1 MSRLNGEKSRYEINR
16 KRKVLRRVKI
26 RALVAAA
33 GTAAGAAEGTA
44 KGKREKGEGRK

>member
-26 RALVAAA
+26 RALVAGAAA
-33 GTAAGAAEGTA
+33 GTTAGAAER
-44 KGKREKGEGRK
+44 KRKKEEGKE

>member
-26 RALVAAA
+26 RALVAGTAA
-33 GTAAGAAEGTA
+33 GTAAGAAEGKRKKA
-44 KGKREKGEGRK
+44 EGKA

>member
-33 GTAAGAAEGTA
+33 GAAEG
-44 KGKREKGEGRK
+44 KRKKEEGKE